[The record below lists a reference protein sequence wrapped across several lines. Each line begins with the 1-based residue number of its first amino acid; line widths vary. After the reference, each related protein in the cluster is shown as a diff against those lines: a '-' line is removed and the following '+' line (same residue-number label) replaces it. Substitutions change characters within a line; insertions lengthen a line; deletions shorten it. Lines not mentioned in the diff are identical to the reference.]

1 MNIYWEHLGARSCA
15 TSFGLL
21 LPLQFRNELLFL
33 KMSKSSS
40 WILKKKKLQEYYKA
54 KKRIK
59 LPALACS
66 I

>member
-1 MNIYWEHLGARSCA
+1 MNIYWEHLGAGSCA

-40 WILKKKKLQEYYKA
+40 WILKKKSC
-54 KKRIK
+54 RNIIK
-59 LPALACS
+59 QRRE
-66 I
+66 

>member
-1 MNIYWEHLGARSCA
+1 MNIYWEHLGAGSCA

-40 WILKKKKLQEYYKA
+40 WILKKLQEYYKA
-54 KKRIK
+54 KRIK

>member
-1 MNIYWEHLGARSCA
+1 MNIYWEHLGTGSCA

-40 WILKKKKLQEYYKA
+40 WILKKKKVAGIL
-54 KKRIK
+54 
-59 LPALACS
+59 
-66 I
+66 

>member
-1 MNIYWEHLGARSCA
+1 MNIYWEHLGAGSCA

-21 LPLQFRNELLFL
+21 LPLQFRNELLFH

-40 WILKKKKLQEYYKA
+40 WILKKKLQEYYKA